1 MPRKPVF
8 FVNGAYTATILDAKS
23 VSQFL
28 HSKMDNIKN
37 IPASQK
43 AQIEQDLNR
52 ADEWLKTAEP
62 NQDIT
67 ICGNVVVSYAY
78 RKMMDAYV

>member
-8 FVNGAYTATILDAKS
+8 FVSGAYTATILDAKS
-23 VSQFL
+23 VSEFL
-28 HSKMDNIKN
+28 HSKLDNIKN

-43 AQIEQDLNR
+43 EQNEQELNR
-52 ADEWLKTAEP
+52 ADKWLKTAEP

-67 ICGNVVVSYAY
+67 ICGNIVISYAF
-78 RKMMDAYV
+78 RSMMDAYV